1 MMVGDDD
8 DDDGEDCID
17 MQLQKLR
24 IPEMGLFETF
34 DYVRES
40 IYIYI
45 HNILYYIIL
54 CLLII
59 LY

>member
-1 MMVGDDD
+1 MMVGDDDDD

-34 DYVRES
+34 DYVREA

-54 CLLII
+54 
-59 LY
+59 YYVY

>member
-8 DDDGEDCID
+8 DDCEDCID

-34 DYVRES
+34 DYVREA

-45 HNILYYIIL
+45 YITYYIIL
-54 CLLII
+54 
-59 LY
+59 YYVY

>member
-1 MMVGDDD
+1 MMVGDD

-34 DYVRES
+34 DYVREA
-40 IYIYI
+40 IYI

-54 CLLII
+54 
-59 LY
+59 YYVY